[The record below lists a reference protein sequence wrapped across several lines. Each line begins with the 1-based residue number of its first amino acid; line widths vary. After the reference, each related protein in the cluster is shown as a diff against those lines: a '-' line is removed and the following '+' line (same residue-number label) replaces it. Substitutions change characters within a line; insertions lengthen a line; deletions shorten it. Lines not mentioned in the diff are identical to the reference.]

1 MAAVVYR
8 RAISLLLRTKN
19 FTCQVSLNFENR
31 TRSMWCI
38 GTSVAGPEEC
48 EAVPYKSKK
57 M

>member
-38 GTSVAGPEEC
+38 GTGVAGPEEC